1 MPPTDPSEYEKA
13 VPLVKAHL
21 AKLERAVGWTR
32 ASYSGQPYDV
42 VRPALVEALREEDAR
57 NVVPQV
63 VDELARQISEGRHGP
78 KTTSPAPSRPPK
90 PIDPPPSHATNPRTS
105 SPTNRTNPSGSG
117 SSPVG

>member
-13 VPLVKAHL
+13 VPLIRVHL
-21 AKLERAVGWTR
+21 AKLERAVGRTR
-32 ASYSGQPYDV
+32 TSYSGQPYDV

-78 KTTSPAPSRPPK
+78 NTTSPAPSRPPK
-90 PIDPPPSHATNPRTS
+90 PFAPPSQDTNPRTS